1 MWRKRM
7 LRNVCDGLPRG
18 QPAYRLTANQE
29 SLNPTGSVNVFVET
43 INYRKIWQIINDVWA
58 KSFVAILL
66 FILGLWIGG
75 INAESR
81 IVSDCKF
88 ANAFR
93 ADIQAFTCQRKL

>member
-1 MWRKRM
+1 M
-7 LRNVCDGLPRG
+7 
-18 QPAYRLTANQE
+18 
-29 SLNPTGSVNVFVET
+29 FVEA
-43 INYRKIWQIINDVWA
+43 INYRKVWQIINEVWA
-58 KSFVAILL
+58 KSFVAVLL